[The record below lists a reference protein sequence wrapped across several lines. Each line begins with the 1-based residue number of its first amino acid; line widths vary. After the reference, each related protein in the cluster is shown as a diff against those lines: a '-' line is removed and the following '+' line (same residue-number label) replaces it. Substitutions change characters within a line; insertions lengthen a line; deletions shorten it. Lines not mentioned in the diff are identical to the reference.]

1 MPALLT
7 PVKSKPSSSRTGAPG
22 ACSTAS
28 TRRCS
33 AAGASTTTTCAST
46 SSATRFATSTGRRP
60 PDTAARWSSAG
71 SPAGPDGPVRRR
83 HRSRHGRPDQ
93 QRRTQVGGRDH
104 PGRHARVPRPA
115 PRRPRRPRRGRPGV
129 DARVCGAGPGGAP
142 GAAAARHPDAHHA
155 RVAEEQAARPAR
167 VRRYALPAAAPLVVV
182 ADEHELPE
190 SDVNLVRRLH
200 AQHEILWVE
209 DADPTSAGHGD
220 TAVDVGRT
228 SFSPPRCGSTGGCT
242 TRTPRP

>member
-1 MPALLT
+1 MFRGRSLDYDDLREYVIGDEVRDIDWKATARHGSPL
-7 PVKSKPSSSRTGAPG
+7 VKRWIAETQ
-22 ACSTAS
+22 TVL
-28 TRRCS
+28 
-33 AAGASTTTTCAST
+33 
-46 SSATRFATSTGRRP
+46 FVVDTGRGMPPRP
-60 PDTAARWSSAG
+60 AAA
-71 SPAGPDGPVRRR
+71 
-83 HRSRHGRPDQ
+83 
-93 QRRTQVGGRDH
+93 TQVGGRDH

-115 PRRPRRPRRGRPGV
+115 PRRPRRPRRETRSTHGYAAQGREGHLERLL
-129 DARVCGAGPGGAP
+129 RVIQTHTTLASPKSRLHDQLEFVGTHY
-142 GAAAARHPDAHHA
+142 RQ
-155 RVAEEQAARPAR
+155 R
-167 VRRYALPAAAPLVVV
+167 LLLVVV

-200 AQHEILWVE
+200 AQHEILWVTVE